1 MKIKSLKKGINIL
14 LCLFMGSLM
23 FSFQAFAE
31 EMSNYELMQELKA
44 TQKRVELLENQLQN
58 RVEKPRVKGEQH
70 KQSPVGV
77 KSLGDRVRRLEKQSE
92 ENPLL
97 GTWAEKITLS
107 GLIEVEGSYEDVDY
121 DDPGTPDEDSSDIA
135 LAKVEL
141 GIDADIAKHVG
152 GHILF
157 LWEDGDDSV
166 NFDEGFIILDGE
178 DVVPLYMNVG
188 KLYVPFGNFESHF
201 ISDPLTL
208 EIGETSEGAVKAGYT
223 NEWVEAC
230 VSVFNGDVDET
241 GDNDSHID
249 DFVASINITPTISE
263 DFNLSFGVSYISNI
277 AESDGLEGETSGTI
291 VEDVAGMGAFVSI
304 AYKER
309 FFLELEYVSAIDNF
323 HAGDL
328 SFDNGSRDLEPETW
342 NIEFAFLPIE
352 DLELAVRY
360 EGGNDLGDNFLPD
373 TRYGGVVSYSLFEA
387 TTLAAEYLHSSY
399 ENDDEADTFTV
410 QLGVEF

>member
-1 MKIKSLKKGINIL
+1 MRIKSLKKGIQIM
-14 LCLFMGSLM
+14 LCIFMGSLL
-23 FSFQAFAE
+23 FSSQVFAE
-31 EMSNYELMQELKA
+31 EMSNQELMQELKA
-44 TQKRVELLENQLQN
+44 TQKRLELLENLLKN

-70 KQSPVGV
+70 KGSSVGV
-77 KSLGDRVRRLEKQSE
+77 KSLDDRVRRLEKQSE

-107 GLIEVEGSYEDVDY
+107 GLIEVEGSYEGVDY
-121 DDPGTPDEDSSDIA
+121 DDPGTPDEDSSDIT
-135 LAKVEL
+135 LATVEL
-141 GIDADIAKHVG
+141 GIDADITKYVG
-152 GHILF
+152 GHVLF

-166 NFDEGFIILDGE
+166 GLDEGFIIFDGE
-178 DVVPLYMNVG
+178 DVVPLYINIG
-188 KLYVPFGNFESHF
+188 QLYVPFGNFESHF

-230 VSVFNGDVDET
+230 VSVYNGDVDEA
-241 GDNDSHID
+241 GDEDNHID

-263 DFNLSFGVSYISNI
+263 DFSISFGVSYISNI
-277 AESDGLEGETSGTI
+277 AESDGLEDETSGTI
-291 VEDVAGMGAFVSI
+291 EEDVAGMGAFASI

-342 NIEFAFLPIE
+342 NIEFAFLPTE

-360 EGGNDLGDNFLPD
+360 EGGNDLGDDFLPD
-373 TRYGGVVSYSLFEA
+373 TRYGGIVSYSLFEA
-387 TTLAAEYLHSSY
+387 TNLAVEYLHSSY
-399 ENDDEADTFTV
+399 DNNDESDTVTV

>member
-92 ENPLL
+92 DNPLL

-107 GLIEVEGSYEDVDY
+107 GLIEVEGSYEEVDY
-121 DDPGTPDEDSSDIA
+121 DDPGTPDGDSSDIA

-178 DVVPLYMNVG
+178 DVVPLYLNVG

-230 VSVFNGDVDET
+230 VSVYNGDVDEA

-323 HAGDL
+323 SAGDL
-328 SFDNGSRDLEPETW
+328 SFDNGRDLEPETW

-373 TRYGGVVSYSLFEA
+373 TRYGGGVSYSLFEA

>member
-1 MKIKSLKKGINIL
+1 
-14 LCLFMGSLM
+14 MGSLL

-31 EMSNYELMQELKA
+31 EMTNHELMQELKA
-44 TQKRVELLENQLQN
+44 TQKRLELLENLLKN

-70 KQSPVGV
+70 KQSSVGV
-77 KSLGDRVRRLEKQSE
+77 KSLDDRVRRLEKQSE

-121 DDPGTPDEDSSDIA
+121 DDPGISDEDSSDIA
-135 LAKVEL
+135 LATVEL
-141 GIDADIAKHVG
+141 GIDAGITKHVG

-157 LWEDGDDSV
+157 LWEEGESSV
-166 NFDEGFIILDGE
+166 NLDEGFIILDGE
-178 DVVPLYMNVG
+178 DVVPLYMNIG
-188 KLYVPFGNFESHF
+188 QLYVPFGNFESHF
-201 ISDPLTL
+201 ISNPLTL
-208 EIGETSEGAVKAGYT
+208 EIGETSEGALKAGYT
-223 NEWVEAC
+223 NEWVDAC
-230 VSVFNGDVDET
+230 VSVFNGDVEET
-241 GDNDSHID
+241 GDSDSHIE
-249 DFVASINITPTISE
+249 DFVASVNITPTISE
-263 DFNLSFGVSYISNI
+263 DLSLSFGASYISNI

-291 VEDVAGMGAFVSI
+291 VEDVAGVGIFASI
-304 AYKER
+304 AFHER

-342 NIEFAFLPIE
+342 NIEFAFLPTE

-360 EGGNDLGDNFLPD
+360 EGGNDLGDDFLPD
-373 TRYGGVVSYSLFEA
+373 TRYGGVVSYSLFDA

-399 ENDDEADTFTV
+399 DNDDEADTVTV

>member
-1 MKIKSLKKGINIL
+1 MRIKSLKKGVQIL
-14 LCLFMGSLM
+14 LCLFMGSLL

-31 EMSNYELMQELKA
+31 EMTNHELMQELKA
-44 TQKRVELLENQLQN
+44 TQKRLELLENLLKN

-70 KQSPVGV
+70 KQSSVGV
-77 KSLGDRVRRLEKQSE
+77 KSLNDRVRRLEKQSE

-135 LAKVEL
+135 LATVEL
-141 GIDADIAKHVG
+141 GIDADITKHVG

-157 LWEDGDDSV
+157 LWEDGESSV
-166 NFDEGFIILDGE
+166 NLDEGFIILDGE
-178 DVVPLYMNVG
+178 DVVPLYLNVG

-230 VSVFNGDVDET
+230 VSVYNGDVEEA
-241 GDNDSHID
+241 GDDNSHID

-263 DFNLSFGVSYISNI
+263 DFSLSFGVSYISNI

-291 VEDVAGMGAFVSI
+291 VEDVAGVGIFASI

-328 SFDNGSRDLEPETW
+328 SFDNGRDLEPETW
-342 NIEFAFLPIE
+342 NIEFAFLPTE
-352 DLELAVRY
+352 DLELAIRY
-360 EGGNDLGDNFLPD
+360 EGGNDLGDDFLPD
-373 TRYGGVVSYSLFEA
+373 TRYGGVVSYSLFDA
-387 TTLAAEYLHSSY
+387 TTLAVEYLHSSY
-399 ENDDEADTFTV
+399 DNDDEADTVTV